1 MEINTPDWV
10 KDAVFYQIFPDRF
23 AHRKSAFGQNGYPFK
38 PTNLQPWGA
47 KPTYHGFMGG
57 DLLGIIDKLDYLADL
72 GINAIYLN
80 PIFASASNHRYH
92 AHDYYQVDPILG
104 GNMAFFEFLHAA
116 HDRGIRVVLDGV
128 FNHASRGFFQ
138 FNHLLECGAESP
150 YVDWFHVHGWPINA
164 YDLRAKKPN
173 YDGWWGNAALP
184 EFNTDTTAVREFLWG
199 VATHWLEQGIDG
211 WRLDVPNEIDDD
223 AFWQE
228 FRRRV
233 KAINPE
239 AYIVGELWQDAAR
252 WLQGDQFDAQ
262 MDYNFTRAAFGFFA
276 GDNMDQRDTPG
287 MGYGLM
293 PTLTGQEFALELDR
307 LTNHLY
313 HAEVVQAQMTMLGS
327 HDTPRLLT
335 IANND
340 KTAVRLMLLCQ
351 MTYPGA
357 PNIYYGDEI
366 GMTGHADPDC
376 RRAFPWHDESVWDR
390 ELLADVRA
398 YVHLRHEIPA
408 LRRGTF
414 EVLYAD
420 ANMVAYQRRYQQGEI
435 DSTAVIVFNR
445 GTSPQSITCPVG
457 FAGQLPEKLAN
468 PGKPLT
474 AGKKYVVNGRSA
486 RIWAN

>member
-1 MEINTPDWV
+1 MEVNTPDWV

-23 AHRKSAFGQNGYPFK
+23 AHDTEAFAQNGYPPK
-38 PTNLQPWGA
+38 PSHLQPWGA
-47 KPTYHGFMGG
+47 RPTRHGFMGG
-57 DLLGIIDKLDYLADL
+57 DLPGIINKLDYLTDL
-72 GINAIYLN
+72 GVNAIYLN

-92 AHDYYQVDPILG
+92 AYDYYQIDPILG
-104 GNMAFFEFLHAA
+104 GNKAFYEFLYAA
-116 HDRGIRVVLDGV
+116 HDHGIRVVLDGV

-138 FNHLLECGAESP
+138 FHHLLECGAESP
-150 YVDWFHVHGWPINA
+150 YVDWFRVHKWPLNA
-164 YDLRAKKPN
+164 YDPLAKELN

-184 EFNTDTTAVREFLWG
+184 EFNTDTPDVREFLWN
-199 VATHWLEQGIDG
+199 VATYWLEQGIDG

-239 AYIVGELWQDAAR
+239 AYIVGELWHNAER

-276 GDNMDQRDTPG
+276 ADNMDQRDTPG

-293 PTLTGQEFALELDR
+293 PTLNGREFALELDR

-313 HAEVVQAQMTMLGS
+313 HPQVVQAQLTMLGS

-340 KTAVRLMLLCQ
+340 KTAVRLMFLCQ

-366 GMTGHADPDC
+366 GMVGHADPDC

-398 YVHLRHEIPA
+398 YVQLRHKIPA

-420 ANMVAYQRRYQQGEI
+420 EDVVVYQRRYEAK
-435 DSTAVIVFNR
+435 DSTSTAVIAFNR
-445 GTSPQSITCPVG
+445 GTNPQTIICPPG
-457 FAGQLPEKLAN
+457 FSGQLPEKFASPSNPLLA
-468 PGKPLT
+468 GRR
-474 AGKKYVVNGRSA
+474 YVINGRTA
-486 RIWAN
+486 RIWAD